1 MYFDDREVALYALR
15 CHLELLTHF
24 SLTSNGRRYFI
35 QNDIIDQLINIL
47 TQDALFENACENE
60 ELFYAD
66 VAVIAFAL
74 LLLCN
79 LAYEKQF
86 FSILKKKDFQYIY
99 SKLAS
104 AKDPTIKF
112 AHQTLSAILSQD
124 KISEANE
131 PMNLKKRLAEDL
143 EKHIVEK
150 QLKEKSGFAKT
161 LAEEAPQV
169 KLRFIND
176 TFLNNLQREIE
187 HLSTTEYDSN
197 KLKYKN
203 AGRRVRVVAAQET
216 SEVEPLLDPIIKCLE
231 SNFYL
236 KVYEN
241 IDLSQTK
248 AKSGVV
254 SNNRCLAAKHLFFM
268 RECPEFL
275 IRHDYKR
282 RKDIANTLGRTML
295 ENTETIFK
303 QHLSILIGDE
313 GKQNIDDT
321 RAVCIT
327 ALSYHIKLLNHFA
340 LIRSIRKEILSLPIV
355 NQILSVLEDQ
365 SLLDT
370 RGRIDDAKI
379 GMVAQSLTLLYNLG
393 VEPEILTTFKAKN
406 LSNICLKLR
415 VVKDKIIHLMSQ
427 MLLIMLDKNTFEDI
441 YEPHLLSKT
450 CIEYIEWSL
459 REPRQVYQGI
469 KLHHLL
475 KHLEI
480 LAQNDTFNECLAEEK
495 QGIPVVTKCVCV
507 LKPPEKNPER
517 RRFDNVN
524 PETKSSSDEDRKE
537 ILQQIQKSAVFII
550 WKLSFYGPKT
560 ITKLKSNDLFIE
572 QILTLL
578 NGTSKKSR
586 QNAKAIIW
594 RLGNEKRIRL
604 ELAKKEKTQL
614 ADQDDIKDLDQL
626 ISTDEWDESVPYD
639 IVLSYSNNVNDKI
652 LTDKI
657 CKRLVSR
664 GYQIYSEKQG
674 AHRLQRIEKA
684 VEKQKPIL
692 VCLSSAYRTSKMC
705 MAELEHAVKQRSSV
719 IPVIVE
725 ANYKIQGWLQHILKG
740 KKPIDLTSL
749 VTKKFNEELLK
760 LFEEIEKT
768 KSSD

>member
-1 MYFDDREVALYALR
+1 
-15 CHLELLTHF
+15 
-24 SLTSNGRRYFI
+24 
-35 QNDIIDQLINIL
+35 
-47 TQDALFENACENE
+47 
-60 ELFYAD
+60 
-66 VAVIAFAL
+66 
-74 LLLCN
+74 
-79 LAYEKQF
+79 
-86 FSILKKKDFQYIY
+86 
-99 SKLAS
+99 
-104 AKDPTIKF
+104 
-112 AHQTLSAILSQD
+112 
-124 KISEANE
+124 
-131 PMNLKKRLAEDL
+131 
-143 EKHIVEK
+143 
-150 QLKEKSGFAKT
+150 
-161 LAEEAPQV
+161 
-169 KLRFIND
+169 
-176 TFLNNLQREIE
+176 
-187 HLSTTEYDSN
+187 
-197 KLKYKN
+197 
-203 AGRRVRVVAAQET
+203 
-216 SEVEPLLDPIIKCLE
+216 
-231 SNFYL
+231 
-236 KVYEN
+236 
-241 IDLSQTK
+241 
-248 AKSGVV
+248 
-254 SNNRCLAAKHLFFM
+254 
-268 RECPEFL
+268 
-275 IRHDYKR
+275 
-282 RKDIANTLGRTML
+282 
-295 ENTETIFK
+295 
-303 QHLSILIGDE
+303 
-313 GKQNIDDT
+313 
-321 RAVCIT
+321 
-327 ALSYHIKLLNHFA
+327 
-340 LIRSIRKEILSLPIV
+340 
-355 NQILSVLEDQ
+355 
-365 SLLDT
+365 
-370 RGRIDDAKI
+370 
-379 GMVAQSLTLLYNLG
+379 
-393 VEPEILTTFKAKN
+393 
-406 LSNICLKLR
+406 
-415 VVKDKIIHLMSQ
+415 MSQ